1 MNVLTTHQVDR
12 VPKSIHQHI
21 PGSFPQSGLSVEYR
35 HSLDNPSQFKG
46 TFSTLGLPSSQPK
59 HDPSGQ
65 SYDIL
70 KPVFCLHF
78 PASHSSSTNAK
89 GHALKEDSQSTIRI
103 RRNPSLSARSAS
115 SAGSSRWWG
124 SGSKWGDMLGHPVPQ
139 DEGERVEVDFVHG
152 RFSLPSDLF
161 GSPALERR
169 GSKKGRVIQ
178 RKRRRSIFSALEVI
192 SSSLSTNISLP
203 SESISDTTSET
214 NSGLSETDAD
224 DEPSERDIK
233 RRIPSRRHRPLSLI
247 LSGAEDDIP
256 RSAAEEGKVRLV
268 GGTIVVKGLRDGE
281 RKALGEVLKALVSHS
296 FTDDPQ
302 DAGC

>member
-1 MNVLTTHQVDR
+1 MNALTTHEVVR
-12 VPKSIHQHI
+12 VPKSTHQNI

-46 TFSTLGLPSSQPK
+46 TFSTLGLPSSPPK
-59 HDPSGQ
+59 HDPSDQ
-65 SYDIL
+65 SYGIL

-78 PASHSSSTNAK
+78 PAPHCSSTNAK
-89 GHALKEDSQSTIRI
+89 GHAPKEGSQSTIRI

-124 SGSKWGDMLGHPVPQ
+124 SGSKWGDMLGHPVSQ
-139 DEGERVEVDFVHG
+139 DEGERVEVDFVQG
-152 RFSLPSDLF
+152 RFALPSDLF

-169 GSKKGRVIQ
+169 GSKRGRVIQ

-192 SSSLSTNISLP
+192 SSSLSTNSSLP

-214 NSGLSETDAD
+214 DSGLSETDAD
-224 DEPSERDIK
+224 DEPSEKDIK
-233 RRIPSRRHRPLSLI
+233 RRIRRHQSLSLI
-247 LSGAEDDIP
+247 LSGTEDDIP

-281 RKALGEVLKALVSHS
+281 RKALGEVLKALVSY
-296 FTDDPQ
+296 FLTDDPQ